1 MPETLDFISVN
12 YWPTLMA
19 IGNLII
25 LFLILKKFLFKPVND
40 ILEKRANEVDT
51 IYSEAEETRLK
62 ANKDKDL
69 YEEKLK
75 NAKKEADN
83 VIKSA
88 VERAEHRSEEI
99 INAASIEADN
109 RKRKAE
115 LEIALAKKKAID
127 EMKDNIADM
136 VITLAQQVIEKEMD
150 TDVHNTL
157 IDEAIEKL
165 GD

>member
-12 YWPTLMA
+12 YWSTLMA